1 MFYVDILPGMTGFQ
15 IAFSYFNMVR
25 SMSAFDTFSHLPFL
39 QAMLLVM
46 IFFVTL
52 PTAML
57 VVLLFEMPLVHIEK
71 LVFGKLFGI
80 GDKRK

>member
-25 SMSAFDTFSHLPFL
+25 SMSAFDTFSYLPFL
-39 QAMLLVM
+39 QAMLVVM

-71 LVFGKLFGI
+71 LVFGKLLGT
-80 GDKRK
+80 GNKRK